1 MRSNDE
7 LLVAARKIRRGAT
20 GFASRA
26 RAERKGVLS
35 LNQTS
40 VLGVLARQ
48 ETITPGE
55 VAHRLRTQPQSLT
68 RTFAV
73 AEEQGWV
80 RRVPDPS
87 DGRQSLLIIT
97 AAGRQVLAD
106 EMRPRDEWLAGVLE
120 RELTRTERELLV
132 VASELLERLAE
143 VDNAV
148 APVEARVSHEL
159 AQTARDLA
167 QAARDQ
173 ERPAR
178 THPRV
183 DA

>member
-1 MRSNDE
+1 MA
-7 LLVAARKIRRGAT
+7 AARKIRRGAT
-20 GFASRA
+20 GFAARA

-55 VAHRLRTQPQSLT
+55 IAHRLRTQPQSLT

-73 AEEQGWV
+73 LEEQGWV

-97 AAGRQVLAD
+97 AAGRHVLAD

-120 RELTRTERELLV
+120 RELTRAEQDLLV
-132 VASELLERLAE
+132 VAATLLEQLAE
-143 VDNAV
+143 VDSAV
-148 APVEARVSHEL
+148 APLEARV
-159 AQTARDLA
+159 ARDPERTA
-167 QAARDQ
+167 PTRTAPDQ
-173 ERPAR
+173 GR
-178 THPRV
+178 TAHTRTDPRV

>member
-1 MRSNDE
+1 M
-7 LLVAARKIRRGAT
+7 LKAARAIRHGAT
-20 GFASRA
+20 GLASRA

-40 VLGVLARQ
+40 VLGILVRH

-55 VAHRLRTQPQSLT
+55 VAYRLRMQPQALT

-73 AEEQGWV
+73 LEEQGWI
-80 RRVPDPS
+80 RRMPDPS

-106 EMRPRDEWLAGVLE
+106 EMQPRDEWLAGVLE
-120 RELTRTERELLV
+120 RELTAAERELLV
-132 VASELLERLAE
+132 VAAGLLVRLSE
-143 VDNAV
+143 VDADV
-148 APVEARVSHEL
+148 APVEPRLQSH
-159 AQTARDLA
+159 
-167 QAARDQ
+167 
-173 ERPAR
+173 
-178 THPRV
+178 V